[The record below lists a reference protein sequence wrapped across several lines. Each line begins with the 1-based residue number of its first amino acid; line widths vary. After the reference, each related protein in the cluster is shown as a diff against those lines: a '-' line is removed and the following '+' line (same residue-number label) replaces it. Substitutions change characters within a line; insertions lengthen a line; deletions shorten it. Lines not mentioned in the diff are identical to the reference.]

1 MQRVPAAG
9 RPAVDDRDDDLGH
22 RADQPLHLEDVQP
35 AARRLDPRL
44 VDGLGG
50 LALGVLVAA
59 AAADPLVAAGA
70 ERPAAVL
77 GRRAVAGQQHAAD
90 VGRHPGVVEHPV
102 ELVDGVRPERVAHL
116 RPVERDPHRPAARP
130 VDHRAGGR

>member
-9 RPAVDDRDDDLGH
+9 RPAGDDRDDDLGH

-35 AARRLDPRL
+35 PARGRARA
-44 VDGLGG
+44 VDGVRG
-50 LALGVLVAA
+50 LAVGVLVAA

-77 GRRAVAGQQHAAD
+77 GATGRCRSAARSRRPASSGRGRATRYSSSTVCGRNALRTSGRSKAIRT
-90 VGRHPGVVEHPV
+90 VPGPGRHDAP
-102 ELVDGVRPERVAHL
+102 
-116 RPVERDPHRPAARP
+116 
-130 VDHRAGGR
+130 GGR